1 MWGEEWYEEVDMK
14 VKKNLLK
21 IRWNVEEIVNWIIKV
36 KNRFWRNYKKG
47 RRNELEGDRNI
58 KI

>member
-1 MWGEEWYEEVDMK
+1 MVWRGWYESE
-14 VKKNLLK
+14 KNLLR

-36 KNRFWRNYKKG
+36 KNRFWRKDKKG
-47 RRNELEGDRNI
+47 RRNELEGDKNI

>member
-1 MWGEEWYEEVDMK
+1 MRWRMVWRGWYESE
-14 VKKNLLK
+14 KNLLR

-36 KNRFWRNYKKG
+36 KNRFWRNDKKG